1 MHTNEAAG
9 TICPRS
15 MQLSGAIQLKYILLA
30 LQTVEKVYQGNICPR
45 FRIRSDTT
53 EIFLLALQ
61 LQIAVRDSGE
71 SISGET
77 VFMFLLCHC
86 QD

>member
-1 MHTNEAAG
+1 
-9 TICPRS
+9 

-30 LQTVEKVYQGNICPR
+30 LQTVEKVYQGNNMSSIQDW
-45 FRIRSDTT
+45 SDTT
-53 EIFLLALQ
+53 EIYFTCTTLQ

-77 VFMFLLCHC
+77 VFMFLLCHS